1 VVIEMNKL
9 IVWKVI
15 RRILQFL
22 LAAVGEITLL
32 IAGLILLTLYLPLFI
47 GFLIV
52 NRFRELFSYIIKRK
66 GK

>member
-22 LAAVGEITLL
+22 LAAVEEITLL